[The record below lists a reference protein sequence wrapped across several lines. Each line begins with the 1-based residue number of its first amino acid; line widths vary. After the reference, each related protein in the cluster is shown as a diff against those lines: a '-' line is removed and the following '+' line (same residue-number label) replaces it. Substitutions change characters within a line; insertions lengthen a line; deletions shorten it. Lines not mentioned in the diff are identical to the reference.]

1 MLIIKYKLILI
12 SYAQES
18 TDPVTNLLYHKKI
31 LPKGDSIYMR
41 PLVGIE
47 KMRSGLFAYQVEL
60 HTGYQI
66 ISNTFSE
73 PEKCGLK
80 ELEPFQLP
88 MIAFPTRKNFPYK
101 ELFRRQ

>member
-1 MLIIKYKLILI
+1 MF
-12 SYAQES
+12 S
-18 TDPVTNLLYHKKI
+18 KKI
-31 LPKGDSIYMR
+31 APKGERAFMR
-41 PLVGIE
+41 PPIGIE
-47 KMRSGLFAYQVEL
+47 KIRTGLFAYQVEL
-60 HTGYQI
+60 QTGYQI

-88 MIAFPTRKNFPYK
+88 MLSIPTRKNFPYK